1 MLEIMLEDV
10 RCTIEKILNLSK
22 KQWNIIIPPTSANEQ
37 QGVVQVSA
45 PQSEQADRFWQ
56 TLVL

>member
-22 KQWNIIIPPTSANEQ
+22 KPTSANEQ